1 MSLTTIVLAG
11 MLGCIAGMLLYLI
24 GIHAELRLMR
34 KIVQQREEF
43 IQRETERKR
52 RYYETRN
59 SEFGAPRRGL

>member
-1 MSLTTIVLAG
+1 MSLTVGVLMG
-11 MLGCIAGMLLYLI
+11 LLIGILGILLYLS